1 MSLINQVLRDLDHRN
16 AVTSG
21 AEALPSKVKVV
32 EPKAPTR
39 EWFWRLVAAL
49 ALVALGWVGW
59 VFYQVRS
66 LPIATELAYKA
77 AEEART
83 RRPASPTQVAEVP
96 KPAIQ
101 APPEPVPA
109 PKPAA
114 EVLAPSATAP
124 NSAVQPAETLRFA
137 YSIETPIGAPA
148 PTPQAAKRSD
158 AAVEKKQPPAAVT
171 RAEPAAAK
179 SRVERRDRVLSGP
192 ERADGEFRRG
202 VDLLKHGRASDAKE
216 AFAAALRADAGHHSA
231 RQALVALKLERGE
244 LEEASRLLQD
254 ALAMDPAQPDFAV
267 ALARIRVERGQLLSA
282 LDALDAAASAAAGH
296 AELQTLRGT
305 VLQRLGRH
313 AEAADAYRAALGVQR
328 AMPQAWMGL
337 GISLEALQQKPEAAQ
352 AFRNALASGPVSV
365 DLKTF
370 AEQRIRALR

>member
-1 MSLINQVLRDLDHRN
+1 VSLINKVLRDLDRRN
-16 AVTSG
+16 AAAGPEIVS
-21 AEALPSKVKVV
+21 PKVKVV
-32 EPKAPTR
+32 EARPASH
-39 EWFWRLVAAL
+39 EWFWRVVAAL
-49 ALVALGWVGW
+49 MLLALGWVGW
-59 VFYQVRS
+59 LIYQIQPR
-66 LPIATELAYKA
+66 PIATPLAQKA
-77 AEEART
+77 ADEART
-83 RRPASPTQVAEVP
+83 RRPVPPVQVAEVP
-96 KPAIQ
+96 KPPVQ
-101 APPEPVPA
+101 APA
-109 PKPAA
+109 PPAA
-114 EVLAPSATAP
+114 EPTPPASR
-124 NSAVQPAETLRFA
+124 VQPADTLRFA
-137 YSIETPIGAPA
+137 YSIETPIDTPA
-148 PTPQAAKRSD
+148 SKPANRPGSTA
-158 AAVEKKQPPAAVT
+158 EKKQPTRIASAAPAT
-171 RAEPAAAK
+171 GS

-202 VDLLKHGRASDAKE
+202 VDLLKHGRASEAKE

-282 LDALDAAASAAAGH
+282 LDVLDAAASAAAGH